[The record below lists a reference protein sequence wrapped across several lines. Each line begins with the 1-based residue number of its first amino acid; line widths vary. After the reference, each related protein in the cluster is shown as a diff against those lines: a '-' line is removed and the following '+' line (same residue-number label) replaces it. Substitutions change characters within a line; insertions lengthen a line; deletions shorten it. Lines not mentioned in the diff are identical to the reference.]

1 MKTKFKKDTNKYLD
15 WDDLE
20 SGDVFEYR
28 TRDDIDYDTDY
39 THIGIKLWGADYG
52 EFIFDIKD
60 KEMYEYEEYD
70 YYIIRKLNCTLVEDY
85 DED

>member
-1 MKTKFKKDTNKYLD
+1 MKTKFKKDTNKYMD

-20 SGDVFEYR
+20 SGDVFEYGA
-28 TRDDIDYDTDY
+28 RDYKDSTF
-39 THIGIKLWGADYG
+39 IGIKVCGADYG
-52 EFIFDIKD
+52 EFIFDIED
-60 KEMYEYEEYD
+60 KEMYEYDEHD